1 MRRETKMNSIYE
13 SIKAATTTGVV
24 AVMFMTTTG
33 GSIAFAEDAKK
44 PMPPAL
50 KDSPE
55 AGGCMPVVSKAEALR
70 NAAKSKATK
79 SEATKSRASQSA
91 ATSETVTSKEAAS
104 ANRSQK
110 KLLAAAD
117 ESWRAKPPTLPAP
130 KEFKMPEVRTYKL
143 DNGLKVQLVVDH
155 RFPYITTFLGMKTGT
170 IADDPE
176 SLGVADMTADML
188 KEGTKTL
195 KSKQIAEEVD
205 FIGGSLNAISDYDF
219 TIVSSSALSNYT
231 DRMFSILHDVLFNP
245 SFPEDELKLKKTN
258 WIQELTMKRSNP
270 DYLLEERFRKV
281 VFGKHP
287 YGVVSPTP
295 AMIEKITQ
303 ADLQKFH
310 KANYIPNDSTLIV
323 LGDIDEKKIDEQIKA
338 TFGSWEK
345 GERKAGELA
354 EAAVNKE
361 RRVYVVDRPGSV
373 QTALMIGNLGIKKKD
388 PDYFATRVMNQI
400 LGGSAHSRL
409 FLNIREQKGYTYG
422 AYSSMPARI
431 YPDAFSAGASVRTE
445 VTAPAVKEFLFEL
458 DRIRDSAVTKEEID
472 DAKAYL
478 VGQYQL
484 GLETQAGF
492 AQRLLE
498 VDLFDMPADYLETF
512 TKKIMAVDAADI
524 QRAANRV
531 IQSKDLVITAVGDA
545 SKIKSG
551 LETYGKVELYDAN
564 GEMTTMANPTKPA
577 DTKTIEQ

>member
-13 SIKAATTTGVV
+13 SIKAATTSGVV
-24 AVMFMTTTG
+24 AVLFMTTAG

-55 AGGCMPVVSKAEALR
+55 AAGCMPNVSKADAIKDT
-70 NAAKSKATK
+70 AKTVSSKD
-79 SEATKSRASQSA
+79 SA
-91 ATSETVTSKEAAS
+91 
-104 ANRSQK
+104 K
-110 KLLAAAD
+110 KLIAAAD

-130 KEFKMPEVRTYKL
+130 KEFKMPEVKTYKL
-143 DNGLKVQLVVDH
+143 DNGLKVQLVIDH
-155 RFPYITTFLGMKTGT
+155 RFPYITTYLGMKTGT
-170 IADDPE
+170 IADDPA

-188 KEGTKTL
+188 REGTKTL

-205 FIGGSLNAISDYDF
+205 FIGGSLNAVSDYDF
-219 TIVSSSALSNYT
+219 TIVSCSALSSYT
-231 DRMFSILHDVLFNP
+231 DRMFTILHDVLFNP

-258 WIQELTMKRSNP
+258 SIQELTMKRSDP

-310 KANYIPNDSTLIV
+310 KENYLPNDSTLIV
-323 LGDIDEKKIDEQIKA
+323 LGDIDEKKIDEQIKS

-354 EAAVNKE
+354 DAEANKS
-361 RRVYVVDRPGSV
+361 RRVFVVDRPGSV

-431 YPDAFSAGASVRTE
+431 HPDAFSAGASVRTE

-458 DRIRDSAVTKEEID
+458 DRIRDAAVTKEELD

-484 GLETQAGF
+484 GLETQSGF

-512 TKKIMAVDAADI
+512 TKKIMAVEAADV

-551 LETYGKVELYDAN
+551 LETYGTIELYDAN
-564 GEMTTMANPTKPA
+564 GDLTTTANPTKPA